1 MKEENES
8 IKIRIREELE
18 VAKRRLEAAKLLF
31 EKGMIDDAVN
41 RAYYSFFHAA
51 KAMLN
56 VLGYDA
62 KTHSGLISE
71 FGLRIIKTNFL
82 DKKFG
87 QYLRRAYEMRESS
100 DYEIGVV
107 FSEDETQTLIK
118 NAEEFLKKAQEFV
131 EKRL

>member
-1 MKEENES
+1 MEEN
-8 IKIRIREELE
+8 IKIRIREELD

-31 EKGMIDDAVN
+31 EKGMIEDAVN

-56 VLGYDA
+56 ALGFDA

-71 FGLRIIKTNFL
+71 FGLRIIKINLL

-87 QYLRRAYEMRESS
+87 QYIRKAFEMGESS
-100 DYEIGVV
+100 DYEIGVI
-107 FSEDETQTLIK
+107 FSKGEVQTLIK
-118 NAEEFLKKAQEFV
+118 NAEEFLRKAQEFV

>member
-8 IKIRIREELE
+8 IKIRINEELE

-31 EKGMIDDAVN
+31 EK
-41 RAYYSFFHAA
+41 
-51 KAMLN
+51 
-56 VLGYDA
+56 
-62 KTHSGLISE
+62 

-107 FSEDETQTLIK
+107 FSGDEVRTLIK

>member
-1 MKEENES
+1 MEEDV
-8 IKIRIREELE
+8 KIRIREELD
-18 VAKRRLEAAKLLF
+18 VAKRRLKAAKLLF

-56 VLGYDA
+56 VLGLDA

-71 FGLRIIKTNFL
+71 FGLRIIKTNLL

-87 QYLRRAYEMRESS
+87 QYFRRAYEMRESS
-100 DYEIGVV
+100 DYEIGVI
-107 FSEDETQTLIK
+107 FGEDEVQTLIK
-118 NAEEFLKKAQEFV
+118 NAEEFLKKAQEFT

>member
-1 MKEENES
+1 MTEENV
-8 IKIRIREELE
+8 KIRIREELD

-31 EKGMIDDAVN
+31 EKGMIEDAVN

-56 VLGYDA
+56 ILGYDA

-71 FGLRIIKTNFL
+71 FGLRIIKTNL
-82 DKKFG
+82 IDRKFAK
-87 QYLRRAYEMRESS
+87 YFRRAFEMRESS
-100 DYEIGVV
+100 DYEIGLIFGEEEV
-107 FSEDETQTLIK
+107 QTLIK
-118 NAEEFLKKAQEFV
+118 NAEEFLQRAQEFT

>member
-1 MKEENES
+1 
-8 IKIRIREELE
+8 
-18 VAKRRLEAAKLLF
+18 
-31 EKGMIDDAVN
+31 MIDDAVN

>member
-107 FSEDETQTLIK
+107 FSEDEVQTLIK

>member
-8 IKIRIREELE
+8 IKIRINEELE

-107 FSEDETQTLIK
+107 FSGDEVRTLIK

>member
-8 IKIRIREELE
+8 IKIRINEELE